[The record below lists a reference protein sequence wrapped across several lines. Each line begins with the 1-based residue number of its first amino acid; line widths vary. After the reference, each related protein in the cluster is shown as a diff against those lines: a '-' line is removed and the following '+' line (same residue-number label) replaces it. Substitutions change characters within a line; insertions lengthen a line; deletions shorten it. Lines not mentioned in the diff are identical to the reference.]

1 MSQQVE
7 RVAVAIFNLDD
18 GSNIIHY
25 PVLYSVK
32 RKERTI
38 YIWAHIDTLITVNSM
53 FNVREPHLFDV
64 LSSVIIYVLSKWVKT
79 DPKYFLL
86 TVTAIYWLYPLVLS
100 VATLQSS

>member
-1 MSQQVE
+1 MM
-7 RVAVAIFNLDD
+7 AVTSYIT
-18 GSNIIHY
+18 
-25 PVLYSVK
+25 LYFTLLK
-32 RKERTI
+32 GKKERFI
-38 YIWAHIDTLITVNSM
+38 YGLISITLITVSSM
-53 FNVREPHLFDV
+53 FNIREPHLFDV

>member
-25 PVLYSVK
+25 PVLYSVE

-38 YIWAHIDTLITVNSM
+38 YIWAHIDHSNYC
-53 FNVREPHLFDV
+53 EQ
-64 LSSVIIYVLSKWVKT
+64 YV
-79 DPKYFLL
+79 
-86 TVTAIYWLYPLVLS
+86 
-100 VATLQSS
+100 